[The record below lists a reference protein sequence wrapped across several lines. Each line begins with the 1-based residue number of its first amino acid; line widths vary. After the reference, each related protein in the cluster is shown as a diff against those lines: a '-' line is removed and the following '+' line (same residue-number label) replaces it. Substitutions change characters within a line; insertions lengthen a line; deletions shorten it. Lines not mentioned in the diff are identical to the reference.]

1 MAGIEAS
8 RMRAHGIL
16 MNAGT
21 GQESPSPWRAA
32 TRAFGVALVLVA
44 MPGIAAAEDAQITRH
59 RAAERKSFT
68 DAEITQGFLK
78 TAFGAELRV
87 AGASDRI
94 RKFDRPVRVYV
105 DSGGRPDRSKQVAGA
120 VTDIGARV
128 RHLDIATINERE
140 GSNVLVTLVRQRALA
155 PTIRRMFGPERARQ
169 IARRL
174 APQCLS
180 GFQKDES
187 FRIVHSDVIVAVDGS
202 DFQFYDCLYEE
213 LLQSLGPINDTKT
226 VPWTMFNDDVH
237 MGFFDVYD
245 QYILNILY
253 DPRMRPGMTA
263 AEAKAVLPQV
273 LPDVR
278 AFVAKVNGLA
288 K

>member
-1 MAGIEAS
+1 
-8 RMRAHGIL
+8 MRTHGIR

-21 GQESPSPWRAA
+21 GQKFPSAWRTV
-32 TRAFGVALVLVA
+32 TRLLGVALVLVA
-44 MPGIAAAEDAQITRH
+44 LPGIAAAEDAQISRH

-68 DAEITQGFLK
+68 DAEITRGFFK
-78 TAFGAELRV
+78 TAFGAELRI

-94 RKFDRPVRVYV
+94 RKFDGPVRVYV
-105 DSGGRPDRSKQVAGA
+105 DSSGRPDRSGQVAGV

-128 RHLDIATINERE
+128 RHLDIVAVKERE
-140 GSNVLVTLVRQRALA
+140 ASNVLVTLVRQRALA
-155 PTIRRMFGPERARQ
+155 PTVRRMFGPERARQ

-174 APQCLS
+174 VPQCLS
-180 GFQKDES
+180 GFAKDES

-202 DFQFYDCLYEE
+202 DFDFYDCLYEE

-253 DPRMRPGMTA
+253 DPRMRPGMTVT
-263 AEAKAVLPQV
+263 EAKVMLPQV

-278 AFVAKVNGLA
+278 AFVAEVNGLA